1 MKNEKLGSNYEHL
14 QVWCA
19 ITNHSLIV
27 WDDIS
32 MNEGEISKNEMNE
45 DEKFERSKTLPS
57 S

>member
-1 MKNEKLGSNYEHL
+1 VE
-14 QVWCA
+14 
-19 ITNHSLIV
+19 LIV

-32 MNEGEISKNEMNE
+32 MNESEISKKEMNE

>member
-1 MKNEKLGSNYEHL
+1 VE
-14 QVWCA
+14 
-19 ITNHSLIV
+19 LIV

-32 MNEGEISKNEMNE
+32 MNEGEISKKEMNE